1 MPGNSTIR
9 VTVDA
14 PRNIVRLA
22 YFGDI
27 GVEVSHRHE
36 KAISDAIAATRPG
49 FYLLT
54 DLSPLN
60 SMDVGCMPYITRRME
75 FARSRGIA
83 RVVRIIP
90 DPAKDIG
97 FNIMSLFHYPHG
109 VQIITCVNQAEADR
123 ALE

>member
-1 MPGNSTIR
+1 MPANNSIL

-14 PRNIVRLA
+14 PRNIVGLA
-22 YFGDI
+22 YVGDI
-27 GVEVSHRHE
+27 GVDESRRRE
-36 KAISDAIAATRPG
+36 KAITDALAAMRPG

-60 SMDVGCMPYITRRME
+60 SMDIGCMPYIIRRME

-90 DPAKDIG
+90 DPTKDIG

-109 VQIITCVNQAEADR
+109 VQIITCATQAEADR
-123 ALE
+123 ALT

>member
-1 MPGNSTIR
+1 MPEKNTIL
-9 VTVDA
+9 VTVDG
-14 PRNIVRLA
+14 PKNIVRLS

-27 GVEVSHRHE
+27 GIDESGRHE
-36 KAISDAIAATRPG
+36 KALTDAIAATRPG

-54 DLSPLN
+54 DLSHLN
-60 SMDVGCMPYITRRME
+60 SMDVGCMPYIIRRME

-90 DPAKDIG
+90 DRSKDIG
-97 FNIMSLFHYPHG
+97 FNIMSLFHYPRG
-109 VQIITCVNQAEADR
+109 VQVLTCTNQAEADR